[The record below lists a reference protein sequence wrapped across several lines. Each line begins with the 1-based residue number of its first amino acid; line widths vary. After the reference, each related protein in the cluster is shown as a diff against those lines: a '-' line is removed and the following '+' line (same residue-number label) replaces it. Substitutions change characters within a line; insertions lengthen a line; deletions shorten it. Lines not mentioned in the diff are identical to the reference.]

1 MFCLRITFLLIA
13 TLFGNFFERI
23 NSTKRISKVGI
34 DSIYSVIDHSEN
46 TLFFF
51 ENGRVISTKNA
62 DILGN
67 IQEYS
72 PQDQLIDF
80 IRIRNESFIILVKQ
94 FNSRAVL
101 RKIKVNNL
109 GEINL
114 NWDLEL
120 DVSISKFTR
129 KLFYLPGKL
138 LLTIG
143 NHYFVINESNG
154 RILEQ
159 FSLSTHKIFLFF
171 HTDEMNKQLTI
182 VYNELKNEIE
192 IYDSIPIDKN
202 LNEYPRRE
210 IKIDPE
216 KKILY
221 NSGIITLN
229 GKNRIMNLL
238 FAINESIGLFT
249 YNIDENNKN
258 YFYSKVNMSS
268 FNNICSSIFEELTLR
283 QIKNSE
289 MGITLTKKKYN
300 KGYQIF
306 HIFES
311 NPSYILESFSSIND
325 NVQSSNAMI
334 IQDEENDSRFIVI
347 ISYNDLTNIL
357 SITTIFNY
365 FTSIRDN
372 KIFRYNLKIEYF
384 NKNNKMVHGPIVN
397 LMYSTNMGLLLQ
409 WDDSL
414 LVSISL
420 NCDGTILKCFKPK
433 INGIYEGVISSSADP
448 DYFKNNILFYL
459 NRGNHTYNLGNT
471 INYENSSFI
480 NGAHLYNYSNYSKSN
495 LNVMIFGTIMFTIN
509 KYFSVFAYN
518 IDNHQIIWR
527 NDSLRQ
533 KDHLKLYKKK
543 LFVLRKI
550 LPELVIVDQSSILRI
565 EILSGKTISIE
576 SYIESSKLIV
586 STPPFTSNEQ
596 NINPL
601 LILLDKHNKTLKFV
615 GLDNKTVN
623 IKDKSYFYFTNE
635 SNIIK
640 CYKMISGYDSE
651 VHWQYVFDLDET
663 ISVYSTPEC
672 SYCKSFPVIVDEKYN
687 IINRFDYPY
696 LLGVITSKKKVLLF
710 NQINGNLIYSS
721 FLPQMF
727 EPPFTLEIF
736 QNIILITSFHSNHKV
751 PVILILELFQ
761 FIKEETSTGINM
773 LDKFIFL
780 VSNKKNVKESKI
792 YSEKHVHVQETT
804 FLYNYEL
811 PIDYS
816 LLSRTSES
824 LASKIILFGNER
836 SNVLECIP
844 ERLFTTL
851 RPNKSKK
858 KNLIHNSNLPFYQSI
873 LSERIKFSTKFNSK
887 KIFSFPH
894 ETYESKSKL
903 LSVGFNSLEV
913 FEIYPNTSFDLLPYD
928 FNYYN
933 IINTVFLILTITAI
947 SIYFS
952 KRNQLK
958 KWI

>member
-1 MFCLRITFLLIA
+1 MFCFRLTFLLIA
-13 TLFGNFFERI
+13 TLFCNFSERI
-23 NSTKRISKVGI
+23 NSTKRIIKVGI

-62 DILGN
+62 EILGN

-72 PQDQLIDF
+72 PQDQLSDF
-80 IRIRNESFIILVKQ
+80 IRIRNDSFIILVKQ
-94 FNSRAVL
+94 FNNRATL
-101 RKIKVNNL
+101 RKIKVNYL

-120 DVSISKFTR
+120 DVSISKFTK
-129 KLFYLPGKL
+129 KLFYLPGKI
-138 LLTIG
+138 LLTID
-143 NHYFVINESNG
+143 NHYFVIEESNG
-154 RILEQ
+154 RILKQ
-159 FSLSTHKIFLFF
+159 FSLSTHKIFLLF
-171 HTDEMNKQLTI
+171 HNDEMNKQLTI

-192 IYDSIPIDKN
+192 IYDFIPLYKN
-202 LNEYPRRE
+202 LNENPRHE

-221 NSGIITLN
+221 NSGIITSN
-229 GKNRIMNLL
+229 GENRIVNFL
-238 FAINESIGLFT
+238 FTINENIGLFT
-249 YNIDENNKN
+249 YNIDENNEN

-268 FNNICSSIFEELTLR
+268 FNNVSSSILGELTLR
-283 QIKNSE
+283 QIRNSE

-311 NPSYILESFSSIND
+311 NPSYILESFSSVND

-334 IQDEENDSRFIVI
+334 IQNEENDSRFVVI

-365 FTSIRDN
+365 FTPIRDN

-384 NKNNKMVHGPIVN
+384 NKSNKIVHGPIVN
-397 LMYSTNMGLLLQ
+397 LMYSANMGLLLQ

-420 NCDGTILKCFKPK
+420 NCDETTLKCFEPK
-433 INGIYEGVISSSADP
+433 INGIYEGVISSSTDP
-448 DYFKNNILFYL
+448 EYFKNNFLFYL
-459 NRGNHTYNLGNT
+459 NQGNRTYNLGNT
-471 INYENSSFI
+471 ISYKNSSFI
-480 NGAHLYNYSNYSKSN
+480 NGENLYNYLDYSKSN
-495 LNVMIFGTIMFTIN
+495 LNMMLFGTIMFTIN

-518 IDNHQIIWR
+518 IDNQRIIWR

-533 KDHLKLYKKK
+533 NNHLKLYKKK
-543 LFVLRKI
+543 LFILRKI
-550 LPELVIVDQSSILRI
+550 LPELVIVDQFSILRI
-565 EILSGKTISIE
+565 EIHSGKTISIQNFTD
-576 SYIESSKLIV
+576 SSKLIV

-601 LILLDKHNKTLKFV
+601 LILLDKNNKTLKFLD
-615 GLDNKTVN
+615 LDNKTIN

-640 CYKMISGYDSE
+640 CYKIISGRDSE
-651 VHWQYVFDLDET
+651 VHWQYLFDPDET

-672 SYCKSFPVIVDEKYN
+672 DYCKSFPVIVDEKYN

-736 QNIILITSFHSNHKV
+736 QNIMLITSYHSNHKV
-751 PVILILELFQ
+751 PVILIIELFQ
-761 FIKEETSTGINM
+761 FIKEETNTGINM

-780 VSNKKNVKESKI
+780 ISRKKNVKESKI
-792 YSEKHVHVQETT
+792 YSEKHVHIQEST

-824 LASKIILFGNER
+824 LASKIILFGSEK

-858 KNLIHNSNLPFYQSI
+858 KNLIQNNNLPFYQSI
-873 LSERIKFSTKFNSK
+873 LSERTKFSTKFNSK

-894 ETYESKSKL
+894 EIYESKSKL

-913 FEIYPNTSFDLLPYD
+913 FELYPNTSFDHLPYD

-933 IINTVFLILTITAI
+933 IINTLFLILTITVI

-958 KWI
+958 KWT